1 MSSGHDT
8 TLPVDGTVNAALVAY
23 QEARARGGVGLI
35 VLQVSGVHETARYTN
50 HVLMATDD
58 ASIDGYRRVAEAVHR
73 HGTVL
78 FGQLFHPAVKLPKP
92 TAGCCAWRTRLPRF
106 RTSDFE
112 VMPRPLKP
120 ALIEAMVRGYGDA
133 ARRMQSAGL
142 DGVEIVASHGYLPA
156 QFLNPRVNLRDD
168 AYGGD
173 LDGRLRFL
181 REVIADI
188 RAKVA
193 DGFVVGLRISGS
205 EVDETGLTEDET
217 LAAVTRLGDSI
228 DYVHVTLGT
237 SATLGG
243 AVHIVPP
250 MTLNTG
256 YVVPYAARV
265 KERTQIPVFVTG
277 RINQPQEAEAVI
289 AAHHADVCGMT
300 RALICDPDMP
310 NKSARGTPEDIR
322 ACIACNQACI
332 GHFHKGYPISCIQ
345 NPVSGRELRF
355 GALAPAARRKK
366 VMVVGGGPAGMKAA
380 VIAAERGHH
389 ATLFEAERRLGGQ
402 ALLAQMLPGRAE
414 FGGLITNLERELE
427 LAAVQVHRGTR
438 VDRAMIAAESP
449 DVVLLATGAKPYRPP
464 FPQEGALQIV
474 DAWQVLRNER
484 RSAKRWSSST
494 GAPIGSASA
503 SPNTWRNRDDRCTSP
518 SAQRPSERS
527 LPMYVRDTSAATL
540 HRLGVKVLTY
550 MRLYGSDADSVY
562 LQHVSGGEA
571 VVIDKV
577 DTLVLCTGHTPVD
590 ELSDAHRRTGRRG
603 SDHRRCG
610 IAAHGRGS
618 RLRRTERSPRR
629 SDAAAGS
636 SRRHPRPETRR
647 FDEPIAGRTTR
658 AAPTA
663 NSDCP
668 PPRCGPC
675 RARSTDPWRRWS
687 RAGAR
692 WPPRSCLPSG
702 GTDSAEWR
710 PRPRCPARWWP
721 RRATG
726 WARPSA

>member
-1 MSSGHDT
+1 MVVDNARAGEARISITISRMTKFPHLFEPLRIQGCTLKNRIMSSGHDT

-58 ASIDGYRRVAEAVHR
+58 ASIEGYRRMAEAVHR

-78 FGQLFHPAVKLPKP
+78 FGQLFHPGREIAEADGGLLCVAYAPSSVP
-92 TAGCCAWRTRLPRF
+92 NERF
-106 RTSDFE
+106 R

-120 ALIEAMVRGYGDA
+120 ALINAIVQGYGDA

-168 AYGGD
+168 AYGGG

-188 RAKVA
+188 RAKVGG
-193 DGFVVGLRISGS
+193 GFVVGLRISGT
-205 EVDETGLTEDET
+205 EVDETGLTEDES
-217 LAAVTRLGDSI
+217 LDAVARLGDSI

-237 SATLGG
+237 SASLGG

-265 KERTQIPVFVTG
+265 KRRSPVPVFVTG
-277 RINQPQEAEAVI
+277 RINQPQDAEAVL

-310 NKSARGTPEDIR
+310 NKTARGTPEDIR

-355 GALAPAARRKK
+355 GTLVPAARRKK
-366 VMVVGGGPAGMKAA
+366 VWVIGGGPAGMKAA

-427 LAAVQVHRGTR
+427 SAAVRIHKGTR
-438 VDRAMIAAESP
+438 VDRAMIAAAAP
-449 DVVLLATGAKPYRPP
+449 DVVLLATGAKPYRPE
-464 FPQEGALQIV
+464 FPREEGLQIV
-474 DAWQVLRNER
+474 DAWQVLHNQEE
-484 RSAKRWSSST
+484 
-494 GAPIGSASA
+494 IGQSVVIID
-503 SPNTWRNRDDRCTSP
+503 WRADWIGIGIAEHL
-518 SAQRPSERS
+518 AQQGRAVQLAVSGTAVGES
-527 LPMYVRDTSAATL
+527 LPLYVRDTSAATL

-562 LQHVSGGEA
+562 LQHISGGEA
-571 VVIDKV
+571 LVIDKV

-590 ELSDAHRRTGRRG
+590 ELSDAIEDLGAEVRIIG
-603 SDHRRCG
+603 D
-610 IAAHGRGS
+610 AA
-618 RLRRTERSPRR
+618 SPRTAEEAVY
-629 SDAAAGS
+629 DGLKVAA
-636 SRRHPRPETRR
+636 E
-647 FDEPIAGRTTR
+647 I
-658 AAPTA
+658 
-663 NSDCP
+663 
-668 PPRCGPC
+668 
-675 RARSTDPWRRWS
+675 
-687 RAGAR
+687 
-692 WPPRSCLPSG
+692 
-702 GTDSAEWR
+702 
-710 PRPRCPARWWP
+710 
-721 RRATG
+721 
-726 WARPSA
+726 